1 MNPNEVARIK
11 KVIEERFEAL
21 AKERDECYAKHD
33 FYRATM
39 IGERL
44 SELSK
49 IESELTADAI
59 GVA

>member
-1 MNPNEVARIK
+1 MSPDAIAKIK
-11 KVIEERFEAL
+11 KIIAERFEAL

-39 IGERL
+39 LGERL